1 MEHRGIDRRNPFRN
15 DSSKDTSQRR
25 CGRNQATGIAQR
37 RPFDL
42 RLPGRAARL
51 FTDANARTNLPE
63 RPNVDQYMMGI
74 AEAVKARANCQGS
87 RIGALLVLEGRIVS
101 TGYNGVPSN
110 MKNCDQGG
118 CERCANPEQYPSG
131 TGYDVCIC
139 VHAEQNALLAA
150 ARFGIAVEGA
160 MLYSTMRPC
169 FGCSQRSCC
178 RHGSKG
184 WCTSK
189 IGGTPRPKPASP
201 STKSCRPASI
211 DGVKVLPT
219 AQA

>member
-1 MEHRGIDRRNPFRN
+1 M
-15 DSSKDTSQRR
+15 T
-25 CGRNQATGIAQR
+25 
-37 RPFDL
+37 
-42 RLPGRAARL
+42 
-51 FTDANARTNLPE
+51 LPE

-87 RIGALLVLEGRIVS
+87 RVGALLVLEGRIVS

-110 MKNCDQGG
+110 MKNCDEGG
-118 CERCANPEQYPSG
+118 CERCAKPEQYPSG

-169 FGCSQRSCC
+169 FNCSKELLQANV
-178 RHGSKG
+178 KG
-184 WCTSK
+184 VVYLEDWH
-189 IGGTPRPKPASP
+189 PRDQSLHPEYEKLQAQFL
-201 STKSCRPASI
+201 C
-211 DGVKVLPT
+211 GVKVLPI